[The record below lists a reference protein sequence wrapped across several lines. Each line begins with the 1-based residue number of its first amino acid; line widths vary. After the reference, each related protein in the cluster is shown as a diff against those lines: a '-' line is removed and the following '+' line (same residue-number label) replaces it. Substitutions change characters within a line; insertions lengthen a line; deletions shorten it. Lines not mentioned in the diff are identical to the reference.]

1 MGLIILLPLGLV
13 ALSLIVFIHELGHFI
28 AAKLTGVKVEE
39 FGLGFPPRV
48 WFKKRGETEYSLN
61 ALPIGGFV
69 RLHGESADDAVK
81 EKDRAFINKSGR
93 VRIIIALAGVAMNFV
108 LALFAFS
115 AYYSFVPLERGV
127 RITQVSEDS
136 PAQVGGIKPNDTIL
150 TINGEKLDI
159 DGTEKFKNIID
170 AHRGQEVVLEVKTLE
185 KGKEVQKTL
194 RVIPRDNPP
203 ENQGSLGVTMTP
215 IDLYYPPIWQRPIY
229 GMKKGFGDTIT
240 FANEIV
246 SGFVKLG
253 SDVSSGKAPEG
264 LEHMIGILGILALF
278 SEVFRY
284 GILETIR
291 FIGVISL
298 NLAIINLLPFPPL
311 DGSRILF
318 VGIERIFGKK
328 AVPKIEAKLHPIGM
342 IILLLL
348 MLGITGR
355 EIIHLIQAG
364 SISGFIK
371 GLWVK

>member
-1 MGLIILLPLGLV
+1 MGLIILLPLGLI

-81 EKDRAFINKSGR
+81 EKNRAFINKPGR
-93 VRIIIALAGVAMNFV
+93 VRIVIALAGVVMNFV
-108 LALFAFS
+108 LALAAFS

-127 RITQVSEDS
+127 KITQVSENS
-136 PAQVGGIKPNDTIL
+136 PAQTGGIKANDTIL

-159 DGTEKFKNIID
+159 DGTEKFKSIID
-170 AHRGQEVVLEVKTLE
+170 AHRGQEVVLEVKTTE

-194 RVIPRDNPP
+194 KVVPRENPP

-215 IDLYYPPIWQRPIY
+215 VDLYYPPIWQRPIY
-229 GMKKGFGDTIT
+229 GLKKGLGDTIT
-240 FANEIV
+240 FTKEMV
-246 SGFVKLG
+246 FGFAKLG

-264 LEHMIGILGILALF
+264 LVGIVGILALF

-284 GILETIR
+284 GVLETVR
-291 FIGVISL
+291 FMGIISL

-311 DGSRILF
+311 DGSRVLF
-318 VGIERIFGKK
+318 VGIERLFGKK
-328 AVPKIEAKLHPIGM
+328 AVPRIEAKLHPIGM
-342 IILLLL
+342 ILLLLL

-364 SISGFIK
+364 SISGFIE
-371 GLWVK
+371 GLVK